1 MKKYF
6 SILLIFALVFSSFP
20 PQLFGEVFSS
30 TKTQAANEV
39 PFYDGTSNLV
49 IEYLIPGG
57 DLEFKRVD
65 SKGLSGVQYLG
76 DFRYA
81 TIYDGKL
88 TGSPSSDN
96 TTFNVN
102 GKSVRAYAGDKWYHI
117 VPISLGTARN
127 LIRVEDLTE
136 NEFINRYGGSAKGY
150 KELREYEVIDTKGGG
165 YGYFYYIGNVV
176 KLAGGF
182 AENTSAS
189 FDSTN
194 PTRLRILRTA
204 HPNISSFTVSATNT
218 DVGKPVTFDFTAFEY
233 NYGGNKLDYTLI
245 ITDAEGKEV
254 GRKVQ
259 SVTSTKNAS
268 GGLASQDRTHT
279 GKYDAKSFFSFTP
292 ATAGKFTATLTV
304 TDGVYRSSA
313 ALVKTFTAKQ
323 KGQAYLEVT
332 PPSITIPLDHK
343 ATYQAF
349 YTDAAGKRTEV
360 TDKAT
365 WKAIKTDIA
374 ATSEKGVFTGLKEGE
389 TRVEATYQGA
399 KDQAELIV
407 SSTPATE
414 EPEPD
419 EPNIPPTVEL
429 IVPTEVTVGQK
440 FCAVANAHDEDGEIV
455 AYGWDYT
462 GRGDPTG
469 RQTCGLYY
477 EEEGEK
483 TVTVVVRDDDGDTAM
498 DTKKIIVTKPMP
510 NAHFTAYGTFKE
522 NRKISIEAAHPYDE
536 NDAALKAYPIVKQ
549 TWSIMTVDPAK
560 QDKLRIVQD
569 ISRNVPHTQII
580 DMLLKTT
587 GEIRVTRY
595 VENSV
600 GDHATYTVTLNVIP
614 DLEPV
619 ADFEVAS
626 TIFREPIND
635 TAAQATIEIQDKSY
649 SPDDMIQKRI
659 WRVAHDSNNDGRFDD
674 EQFVVFD
681 DNNAELAKYLTSKVG
696 KYQIE
701 LEVFEKYI
709 HETIPEFVDLT
720 FNKAT
725 TDLRHAN
732 TDSKA
737 ITTKV
742 VEVDNLAPVAT
753 VGFKDQK
760 QTVEVQYDVVDSP
773 YNEAQLNSMTPYL
786 NSLLEKHN
794 LQANI
799 TFATNKKHE
808 HQVFA
813 DGYDKSYIIDSD
825 GKAYGMGDGIIG
837 NGSATG
843 VLDANGNM
851 IAPYVEIPLPSRVR
865 QITATNRYATH
876 FLLENGDVYGVGS
889 NKMTISSEYDKNGKY
904 ITTFP
909 EQIDVGAIGD
919 GTMLPRYSPVKIN
932 FPDKVVK
939 MDSMHNV
946 TVFLLAN
953 GDVYAVGNVTEN
965 SSSNVYNPLIYFN
978 KEELKKPADI
988 PRNLKLPVKVKDLAI
1003 GKSRDSTFLMYYM
1016 IIIDYNDVAYGLGDS
1031 RSWGSKDYLSKWEK
1045 LPERIQGLKKATK
1058 MTNYAGSYGSDFL
1071 NLYIKKDGSL
1081 IRAYRVGGLYGNGD
1095 SGYPFYM
1102 PENEKIKDFA
1112 TSYEGYGNL
1121 FLTENNDLYARGN
1134 NYGEL
1139 GFLMGTSFPSYY
1151 GNQWIT
1157 DYIEISTKVPLS
1169 FKVQQV
1175 SMGHQFT
1182 HIVAEN
1188 GNLYAVGRNENANLG
1203 IATKNNVPQF
1213 TRIEGFNIQFRRSA
1227 EFKQQPSPMY
1237 MTTFGTKTL
1246 TVDDIQ
1252 DKVKNSKG
1260 FYVGVT
1266 TDANRNAVNT
1276 VVQNNNGKGTYIN
1289 IGTAHNDANLR
1300 AKIEELANYIISTQ
1314 NNNAVEVEFLL
1325 DTSTGIS
1332 PAVLESKINSILKS
1346 KITNNSSVP
1355 FTSRV
1360 QILGNDYKFKNVQLD
1375 DKNKFVVAIKNNS
1388 YVEELEKQITAT
1400 NLVNNAHFIGIG
1412 SSLNQVT
1419 INRIIAKSLKKGTFI
1434 NNSNIDAALN
1444 EVSIYILNELESS
1457 RDITELFMTT
1467 EEQVDYE
1474 AHYSDYEKDPI
1485 LQNYWKF
1492 DHQLNFFESENGII
1506 ADNLQQRQSPYRHF
1520 GLTGRYQ
1527 VFYAAQDDPLTRY
1540 FAPNTFAPFVD
1551 YRKWSNE
1558 ADNLKIYVHKMPSA
1572 EFTFTIDEAT
1582 GKLEVDSVAH
1592 DEDKASINVGFGN
1605 GLQSQY
1611 FDYRIEGGEW
1621 VDGVP
1626 SHLVVGVK
1634 VDVRNRVIDFQG
1646 KAAEVIKTLSLDN
1659 LPPVAKFETDKPI
1672 YVVGDY
1678 IVLKNTSYDPNND
1691 NLIAEWS
1698 YKLKEKS
1705 TYTSLGTGKFIS
1717 GTAKEGW
1724 HTVIPRIACEKQVN
1738 ESCFYDIKLKVTDT
1752 HGLSDEVVQTVE
1764 VQNLA
1769 KIIEVAEGTVYW
1781 ELQRL
1786 QPNEDSYVV
1795 MNMNFEIPEDKH
1807 YAIQKSLHTLLYGSK
1822 KISQEKAIKISVPG
1836 ASVKGQTMAYEFT
1849 YEYAEEPI
1857 GWKETNCVNGICEW
1871 EFDYMP
1877 DWEKVQVVSLKG
1889 SLAIDHSMKDII
1901 QADTFSEILTK
1912 QWIVGRQAEWDVVTE
1927 ELVRSDV
1934 YHESYKQAVDSV
1946 YEDHIQL
1953 KTQTMMPMTPGTLRY
1968 QVTLPSAAH
1977 QADTFYPLKNTQSYG
1992 TYVAAELDDSLQAE
2006 FADGVKLQ
2014 QLPFDDKGL
2023 TGSNRIFE
2031 ANYVSDLFFITKSLG
2046 FMSGYPYAEQVRQ
2059 AIVNNQPLP
2068 TYEHVMREGMKKGEA
2083 DFARYTEGT
2092 VPFKDDWMYTEDESQ
2107 LASLQRYAIPVT
2119 PLSELHPHEVYEN
2132 TFELVDMGLNDVRFK
2147 FNQTF
2152 TFEHYLFGS
2161 GYDDAWIIA
2170 QMESLG
2176 RVEKEQIAGTFIM
2189 ARQQVH
2195 ELAKLYYERME
2206 KPYYKIHNFRYFDR
2220 TYPDQVKEILNN

>member
-1 MKKYF
+1 MD
-6 SILLIFALVFSSFP
+6 IP
-20 PQLFGEVFSS
+20 R
-30 TKTQAANEV
+30 
-39 PFYDGTSNLV
+39 
-49 IEYLIPGG
+49 LIPGG
-57 DLEFKRVD
+57 DIEFRRVD

-76 DFRYA
+76 DYRYA

-88 TGSPSSDN
+88 SGSPSSDN
-96 TTFNVN
+96 TTFTAN
-102 GKSVRAYAGDKWYHI
+102 GKSVKAYAGDKWYHI
-117 VPISLGTARN
+117 VPRSLGTARN
-127 LIRVEDLTE
+127 LVRIEDLTE
-136 NEFINRYGGSAKGY
+136 NEFVNRYGGSKENY
-150 KELREYEVIDTKGGG
+150 KNLSQFTVRDTKGGK
-165 YGYFYYIGNVV
+165 YGDFYYIGDIV
-176 KLAGGF
+176 KKAGGF
-182 AENTSAS
+182 AENTGAN

-204 HPNISSFTVSATNT
+204 YPNITSFTVSATNT
-218 DVGKPVTFDFTAFEY
+218 DVGKPVSFDFAAFEY

-268 GGLASQDRTHT
+268 GGLATQDRAHT
-279 GKYDAKSFFSFTP
+279 GKYEGKTIFSFTP
-292 ATAGKFTATLTV
+292 ATVGKFTATLTV
-304 TDGVYRSSA
+304 TDGVYRSST
-313 ALVKTFTAKQ
+313 ALTKTFSAKE

-332 PPSITIPLDHK
+332 PETITIPVNHK
-343 ATYQAF
+343 ANYKAF
-349 YTDAAGKRTEV
+349 YTDKTGKRTEV
-360 TDKAT
+360 TDKST

-374 ATSEKGVFTGLKEGE
+374 ASSGKGLFTSLKEGK
-389 TRVEATYQGA
+389 TQVEASYQGMKA
-399 KDQAELIV
+399 EAELIV
-407 SSTPATE
+407 SSTPAPE
-414 EPEPD
+414 EPEPEPD

-429 IVPTEVTVGQK
+429 IVPEQVTVGQK

-510 NAHFTAYGTFKE
+510 NAHFVAKGTHKE
-522 NRKISIEAAHPYDE
+522 NRKISLQASHPYDD
-536 NDAALKAYPIVKQ
+536 NTAALNLYPLVKQ
-549 TWSIMTVDPAK
+549 TWTIETIDPTK

-569 ISRNVPHTQII
+569 ISGNVPHAQEI
-580 DMLLKTT
+580 DFLLKTT
-587 GEIRVTRY
+587 GEIKVTRY

-600 GDHATYTVTLNVIP
+600 GDNATYTVTLNVIP
-614 DLEPV
+614 DLDPV
-619 ADFEVAS
+619 ADFDITPVIYREVA
-626 TIFREPIND
+626 NNQN
-635 TAAQATIEIQDKSY
+635 AQATIEIQDKSY
-649 SPDDMIQKRI
+649 SMDDMIQKRI
-659 WRVAHDSNNDGRFDD
+659 WRVAFDSNNDGNFTD
-674 EQFVVFD
+674 EQFVTFD
-681 DNNAELAKYLTSKVG
+681 ENNNELAKYLTSKVG
-696 KYQIE
+696 KYLIE

-709 HETIPEFVDLT
+709 HETIPAFVDLS

-725 TDLRHAN
+725 TDLRNGN

-737 ITTKV
+737 IASKI
-742 VEVDNLAPVAT
+742 VEVDNIAPVAS
-753 VGFKDQK
+753 VGLKNHK
-760 QTVEVQYDVVDSP
+760 ENVEVQYDLVDSP
-773 YNEAQLNSMTPYL
+773 YSEAQVKAMTPYL
-786 NSLLEKHN
+786 NNLLEKHN
-794 LQANI
+794 LKANI
-799 TFATNKKHE
+799 TFANNTTYEHE
-808 HQVFA
+808 VFA
-813 DGYDKSYIIDSD
+813 DGFDKSYIIDSD

-851 IAPYVEIPLPSRVR
+851 IAPYVEIPLPGRVR

-876 FLLENGDVYGVGS
+876 FLLENGDVYGVGA
-889 NKMTISSEYDKNGKY
+889 NKMQIDSKFYKNGGY
-904 ITTFP
+904 TPFP
-909 EQIDVGAIGD
+909 NFIDVSAIGD
-919 GTMLPRYSPVKIN
+919 GTLTPRYSPVKIN

-953 GDVYAVGNVTEN
+953 GDVYAVGNVAEH

-978 KEELKKPADI
+978 KEELKKPSDI
-988 PRNLKLPVKVKDLAI
+988 PRNLKLPVKVKDLAV
-1003 GKSRDSTFLMYYM
+1003 GKTKDSGFLLFYM
-1016 IIIDYNDVAYGLGDS
+1016 IIIDENDIAYGLGDS
-1031 RSWGSKDYLSKWEK
+1031 RSWGRTQDISYVRWER
-1045 LPERIQGLKKATK
+1045 LPEQLQGLKKATK
-1058 MTNYAGSYGSDFL
+1058 TTNYAGSFGGATDYL
-1071 NLYIKKDGSL
+1071 NLYIKKDGNL
-1081 IRAYRVGGLYGNGD
+1081 IRAHRTGLYGNNQI
-1095 SGYPFYM
+1095 GYTFNIP
-1102 PENEKIKDFA
+1102 EKIKDFS
-1112 TSYEGYGNL
+1112 TTYEGYSTL
-1121 FLTENNDLYARGN
+1121 FLTEMNELYAVGN
-1134 NYGEL
+1134 NWNGEL
-1139 GFLMGTSFPSYY
+1139 GFPMGTSFPYY
-1151 GNQWIT
+1151 SNEWVT
-1157 DYIEISTKVPLS
+1157 DYIYSPMKVPLA

-1182 HIVAEN
+1182 HVVAEN
-1188 GNLYAVGRNENANLG
+1188 GNLYAVGQNKNANLG

-1213 TRIEGFNIQFRRSA
+1213 TRIEGLNIQFKRSA
-1227 EFKQQPSPMY
+1227 KFKQQPSPMY
-1237 MTTFGTKTL
+1237 MTTFSNKQLSTFDFEDKIKDTK
-1246 TVDDIQ
+1246 
-1252 DKVKNSKG
+1252 G
-1260 FYVGVT
+1260 YYVGIT
-1266 TDANRNAVNT
+1266 TEGNRGAVNT
-1276 VVQNNNGKGTYIN
+1276 VVSNNSNKGTFID
-1289 IGTAHNDANLR
+1289 IGTSHTNANLQ
-1300 AKIEELANYIISTQ
+1300 AKITELANYIIANQ

-1325 DTSTGIS
+1325 DSSVGIN
-1332 PAVLESKINSILKS
+1332 AATLESKINSIVKS
-1346 KITNNSSVP
+1346 KVAGNSSVP
-1355 FTSRV
+1355 FISRV
-1360 QILGNDYKFKNVQLD
+1360 RILTEGFKFNEVSLET
-1375 DKNKFVVAIKNNS
+1375 KNKFVVAVKNNS
-1388 YVEELEKQITAT
+1388 YSAELEKQVTAS
-1400 NLVNNAHFIGIG
+1400 NLVNNAHFLGMGTGINKG
-1412 SSLNQVT
+1412 Q
-1419 INRIIAKSLKKGTFI
+1419 IDRIIAKSLKKGAYI
-1434 NNSNIDAALN
+1434 DNSNIDGALN
-1444 EVSIYILNELESS
+1444 GVADYILGEIENSRGKTEVFITTDES
-1457 RDITELFMTT
+1457 
-1467 EEQVDYE
+1467 VDYV
-1474 AHYSDYEKDPI
+1474 ANYSDYENDPLI
-1485 LQNYWKF
+1485 DSYWKF

-1540 FAPNTFAPFVD
+1540 FAPNAFAPFVD

-1572 EFTFTIDEAT
+1572 DFTFTVDEMT
-1582 GKLEVDSVAH
+1582 GKVDILSIAH

-1605 GLQSQY
+1605 GLQSQQ
-1611 FDYRIEGGEW
+1611 FDYRIEGGDW
-1621 VDGVP
+1621 TDGVP
-1626 SHLVVGVK
+1626 SHLEVGVI

-1672 YVVGDY
+1672 YEVGDY

-1691 NLIAEWS
+1691 NLVAEWS
-1698 YKLKEKS
+1698 YKLREES
-1705 TYTSLGTGKFIS
+1705 TYKPLGTGKFTS
-1717 GTAKEGW
+1717 GTAEEGW
-1724 HTVIPRIACEKQVN
+1724 HTMIPRIACEKPID
-1738 ESCFYDIKLKVTDT
+1738 ESCFYDIHLKVTDT
-1752 HGLSDEVVQTVE
+1752 HGLFDEAVQTIE
-1764 VQNLA
+1764 VQNVE
-1769 KIIEVAEGTVYW
+1769 KTIPPAEGAVYW

-1786 QPNEDSYVV
+1786 KPNEDSYVV
-1795 MNMNFEIPEDKH
+1795 MFMNFEIPEDKH
-1807 YAIQKSLHTLLYGSK
+1807 YAIQKPLHTLLYGSN

-1836 ASVKGQTMAYEFT
+1836 VSVKGQTMAYEFT

-1857 GWKETNCVNGICEW
+1857 GWKETSCVNGICEW

-2014 QLPFDDKGL
+2014 QLPFEDKGL

-2046 FMSGYPYAEQVRQ
+2046 FMSGYPYAEQVQQ

-2068 TYEHVMREGMKKGEA
+2068 TYEHVMREGMEKGEA

-2189 ARQQVH
+2189 TRQQVH